1 MTLTILSV
9 LYILIIFAL
18 FYLIRRKFRIALL
31 AMASIGYVCLLD
43 VYAGI
48 AVVVVALFTWIVGLF
63 IGTARSHDRER
74 ISDSVTV
81 TGIVILAGF
90 LLFMKSYTRI
100 PFVQNEGSVMYR
112 FILPIGF
119 SFYIFQAISY
129 LADVHSEVIP
139 VEHNLFRMIFYL
151 TWFPKFVSGPI
162 ERKADMDEQLQNIQ
176 DLRFFDVARWSRVIQ
191 YVLVGA
197 FYKIVIADRLGIYV
211 DKIYGAYES
220 MNSLTLFVGMIMY
233 SFQIYCDFAGYSY
246 AAIGF
251 SLIFGIRLTE
261 NFKLPYMSQN
271 ITEFWRRWHCS
282 LSSWLKDY
290 IYIPLGGSR
299 HGQVRKI
306 VNTMIVFL
314 VCGIWHGE
322 SMSFV
327 AWGLLHGVYSAVDGL
342 ELFRSGAAR
351 KLREGWIGR
360 ILTFMC
366 VSVAWIFFRAG
377 SFRGALRYIGTMLT
391 AGVSVERILSDRMS
405 ILPHNLTDVYVIAIT
420 LILLLVME
428 CVAYRNECG
437 VPALLIGRPYYVQ
450 YAAAFLMIMGILI
463 LGIYGPAHDTA
474 RMIYMQF

>member
-1 MTLTILSV
+1 MTLTIISI
-9 LYILIIFAL
+9 LYILFVFAL

-31 AMASIGYVCLLD
+31 AIASLGYVCLLD

-48 AVVVVALFTWIVGLF
+48 AVIVISMFTWLTGLVIGYAGSRGADKISRITTVVG
-63 IGTARSHDRER
+63 I
-74 ISDSVTV
+74 I
-81 TGIVILAGF
+81 ILAGF
-90 LLFMKSYTRI
+90 LLFMKSYSRF
-100 PFVQNEGSVMYR
+100 PFMRNEESIFHR

-119 SFYIFQAISY
+119 SFYVFQAISY
-129 LADVHSEVIP
+129 IADINREIIP
-139 VEHNLFRMIFYL
+139 VERNVFRMLFYL
-151 TWFPKFVSGPI
+151 IWFPKFVSGPI
-162 ERKADMDEQLQNIQ
+162 ERKQHMDEQLANVQ
-176 DLRFFDVARWSRVIQ
+176 DLRLFDPARWSHVIQ
-191 YVLVGA
+191 YVLIGA

-211 DKIYGAYES
+211 DKIYGAYEG
-220 MNSLTLFVGMIMY
+220 MNSLTLFLGMIMY

-327 AWGLLHGVYSAVDGL
+327 AWGLLHGVYSAVDSL
-342 ELFRSGAAR
+342 QVFRNGKLQR
-351 KLREGWIGR
+351 LREGWVGR
-360 ILTFMC
+360 ILTFIC
-366 VSVAWIFFRAG
+366 VSVAWIFFRAS

-391 AGVSVERILSDRMS
+391 AGISWERILSDRMS
-405 ILPHNLTDVYVIAIT
+405 LLPNNLTDVYVIAVT
-420 LILLLVME
+420 LIVLLVLE
-428 CVAYRNECG
+428 YVAYRVKCG

-450 YAAAFLMIMGILI
+450 YAGAFLMIMGILI

>member
-1 MTLTILSV
+1 MTLTIISV
-9 LYILIIFAL
+9 LYILLVFAL

-31 AMASIGYVCLLD
+31 AIASLVYVCLLD

-48 AVVVVALFTWIVGLF
+48 AVIAVAMFTWLMGLVIEYAKSRDVNKIVR
-63 IGTARSHDRER
+63 IATA
-74 ISDSVTV
+74 V
-81 TGIVILAGF
+81 GIIILAGF
-90 LLFMKSYTRI
+90 LLFMKSYSRF
-100 PFVQNEGSVMYR
+100 PFMQNEESLFHR

-119 SFYIFQAISY
+119 SFYVFQAISY
-129 LADVHSEVIP
+129 IADIYRETIP
-139 VEHNLFRMIFYL
+139 VERNVFRMLFYL
-151 TWFPKFVSGPI
+151 IWFPKFVSGPI
-162 ERKADMDEQLQNIQ
+162 ERKADMDEQLENIQ
-176 DLRFFDVARWSRVIQ
+176 DLLFFDAARWSRVIQ
-191 YVLVGA
+191 YVLIGA

-220 MNSLTLFVGMIMY
+220 MNSLTLFLGMIMY

-282 LSSWLKDY
+282 LSSWLRDY

-306 VNTMIVFL
+306 INTMIVFL

-322 SMSFV
+322 SMSFM

-351 KLREGWIGR
+351 RLREGWIGR

-366 VSVAWIFFRAG
+366 VSVAWIFFRAS
-377 SFRGALRYIGTMLT
+377 SFTGACRYILTMLT
-391 AGVSVERILSDRMS
+391 AGVSRETLMSDHMS
-405 ILPHNLTDVYVIAIT
+405 LFPNHVTDIYVMVIT
-420 LILLLVME
+420 LAVLLLIE
-428 CVAYRNECG
+428 YIAYRSERN

-450 YAAAFLMIMGILI
+450 YTAAFLMIMGILI